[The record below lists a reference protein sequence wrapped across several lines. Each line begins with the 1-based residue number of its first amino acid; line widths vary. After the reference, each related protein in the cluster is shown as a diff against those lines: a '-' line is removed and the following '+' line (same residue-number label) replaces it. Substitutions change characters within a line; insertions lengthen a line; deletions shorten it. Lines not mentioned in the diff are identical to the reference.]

1 MTPPELIWAPL
12 VEAALREDLGLAG
25 DVTTMLTV
33 PAQARARAR
42 IAARRPG
49 RVAGLPMALHAF
61 RLIDPALRIEVH
73 VQEGEDVVA
82 GAAVATVQGAAHP
95 ILTAERTA
103 LNLLT
108 RLCGIATAT
117 ASAVAATAGT
127 RARVAA
133 TRKTTP
139 GLRILEKH
147 AVRMGGGE
155 SHRYGLDD
163 GILIK
168 DNHIAAAGGLLL
180 AVDAALA
187 GKGHMLK
194 LQVEVD
200 TLEQLEEALTRPIDA
215 VLLDNMG
222 PSTLREAVLMAGG
235 RCLTEAS
242 GNIRPDML
250 ADVALTG
257 VDLISIGWLT
267 HSAPGLDLG
276 LDVEL
281 L

>member
-82 GAAVATVQGAAHP
+82 GAAVATVQGAARP

-222 PSTLREAVLMAGG
+222 PSTLREAVLMVGG

-242 GNIRPDML
+242 GNIRPDTL

-276 LDVEL
+276 LDLEL